1 MAFTRSRSS
10 NPQQASA
17 RQGNLAG
24 VLTSY
29 DHKNKTQSIS
39 SQPHAS
45 SNGSSLSIN
54 LPDKAASSGNNTNQD
69 ADDDDRERSLTLG
82 SEFDLGYIMGK
93 DGRGMSISGLLTPL
107 GEPVMDGTISEGTHT
122 TAVTSSTSSTQHA
135 AGGGGAQDHQ
145 HLSQVPEHASSS
157 APIPTP
163 AVNNTHRH
171 NTRSRGDS
179 TASFLNGL
187 YQDQQQM
194 SSVSTRS
201 QGKKNNN
208 MIAHTPPTGLGAS
221 YENNHFGKR
230 MRSGVSII
238 IGSKKRV
245 AKKFVITLII

>member
-10 NPQQASA
+10 NPPQASA

-69 ADDDDRERSLTLG
+69 ADDDRERSLTLG

-107 GEPVMDGTISEGTHT
+107 GEAVLDGTISEGTHT

-135 AGGGGAQDHQ
+135 AGGGGADQQ
-145 HLSQVPEHASSS
+145 HLSQVYP
-157 APIPTP
+157 
-163 AVNNTHRH
+163 
-171 NTRSRGDS
+171 
-179 TASFLNGL
+179 
-187 YQDQQQM
+187 
-194 SSVSTRS
+194 
-201 QGKKNNN
+201 
-208 MIAHTPPTGLGAS
+208 
-221 YENNHFGKR
+221 
-230 MRSGVSII
+230 
-238 IGSKKRV
+238 
-245 AKKFVITLII
+245 

>member
-10 NPQQASA
+10 NPPQASA

-54 LPDKAASSGNNTNQD
+54 VPDKAASSGNNTNQD
-69 ADDDDRERSLTLG
+69 ADDDRERSLTLG

-107 GEPVMDGTISEGTHT
+107 GEAVLDGTISEGTHT

-135 AGGGGAQDHQ
+135 AGGGGAVHQ

-163 AVNNTHRH
+163 AANNNTHRH

-187 YQDQQQM
+187 YQDQQQQ

-201 QGKKNNN
+201 HGKKNNN

-221 YENNHFGKR
+221 YENNRFGKR
-230 MRSGVSII
+230 IRSGVSIVI
-238 IGSKKRV
+238 SSDVGKKSS
-245 AKKFVITLII
+245 T